1 MLGLEGALKKAL
13 KTRILARNL
22 LVLEAGA
29 VWGVVAISNV
39 QSTRWY
45 LLFVCFCNTEKLRN
59 ILIFDNS

>member
-1 MLGLEGALKKAL
+1 MLGLEEALKKAL